1 MPKLDKGMLYMSRY
15 VLVDT
20 PKKGYILKRE
30 HVKDRVRPNNR
41 FE

>member
-30 HVKDRVRPNNR
+30 HVNGPSPTQ
-41 FE
+41 